1 MWRRGFR
8 WACWARLEVGAFLIL
23 SGVLQFIERVLS
35 LHRTVDGISHHVKE
49 NLFNSGVPFQRR
61 EPRTTGG
68 PLGVRSLVVRQPGPH
83 SEPPGGEPA
92 TRPEPAGWGR
102 TRCSFRLTSQLPSL
116 SQVCAGPPP
125 PSPFSL
131 FPRSDTSPLWS
142 ASWLLLH
149 MYIQQG
155 NFSCCSC
162 FSLDNLGY

>member
-68 PLGVRSLVVRQPGPH
+68 PLGVRSLVVRQPGPVG
-83 SEPPGGEPA
+83 SQPPDQSQQAGEGPGA
-92 TRPEPAGWGR
+92 
-102 TRCSFRLTSQLPSL
+102 L
-116 SQVCAGPPP
+116 S
-125 PSPFSL
+125 
-131 FPRSDTSPLWS
+131 D
-142 ASWLLLH
+142 
-149 MYIQQG
+149 
-155 NFSCCSC
+155 
-162 FSLDNLGY
+162 